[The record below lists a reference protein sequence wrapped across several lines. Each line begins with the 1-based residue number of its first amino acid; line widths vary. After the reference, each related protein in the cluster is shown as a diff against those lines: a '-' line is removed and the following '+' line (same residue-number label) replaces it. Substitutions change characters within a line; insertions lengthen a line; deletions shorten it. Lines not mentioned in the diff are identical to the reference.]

1 MQPKWEE
8 KGTDQKDGDRLA
20 PVCGLCRGP
29 GRMTRKEV
37 LKTADGGEDSTQS
50 RADGFTVLFETEQ
63 KEI

>member
-1 MQPKWEE
+1 
-8 KGTDQKDGDRLA
+8 
-20 PVCGLCRGP
+20 
-29 GRMTRKEV
+29 MTRKEV